1 MTLYFIFLQ
10 VKQLQRKGKQF
21 LTQLKVAWPTFRD
34 ALIEIQKMQP
44 AAMEQ
49 NNTICLAMDE
59 RLGIIKAN
67 QLSVG
72 NALMDNRKI
81 D

>member
-1 MTLYFIFLQ
+1 
-10 VKQLQRKGKQF
+10 
-21 LTQLKVAWPTFRD
+21 
-34 ALIEIQKMQP
+34 MQP

-59 RLGIIKAN
+59 RLGIIKVN